1 MSKNLFSEVLED
13 IEGFSTEDNSKKIKK
28 KIKKLS
34 KKDKRK
40 LEKKL
45 QKKLQKKIRKRLK
58 KGSKKENK
66 ILLNELHNLQQQLAY
81 GNQRTD
87 QIIMSF
93 FGVLN
98 KQFQRPREIVEYQD
112 IPLLTRKGNDND

>member
-1 MSKNLFSEVLED
+1 MTKNLFSEILED
-13 IEGFSTEDNSKKIKK
+13 VEGFSTQDNSKKIKK
-28 KIKKLS
+28 KMKKLS
-34 KKDKRK
+34 KKDKKK

-45 QKKLQKKIRKRLK
+45 GKKIQKKIKKKLK

-66 ILLNELHNLQQQLAY
+66 LFLNEIHNLQQQLVY

-93 FGVLN
+93 FGILN
-98 KQFQRPREIVEYQD
+98 KQYQHPREIVAYQD
-112 IPLLTRKGNDND
+112 IPLLPGKEHNND